1 MVVFRGSCLGADAP
15 SGSNVLHLFR
25 TAAAAAAAAGAV
37 RVIAGSKRSE
47 VERTESAIFTV
58 ARATSLYIACI
69 LSVSTIIKG
78 PRDAFSLRAV
88 GLSVSADNSVC
99 TR

>member
-25 TAAAAAAAAGAV
+25 TAAAAAAAGAV

>member
-15 SGSNVLHLFR
+15 SGSNVLHSFR
-25 TAAAAAAAAGAV
+25 TAAAAAAAAV

-78 PRDAFSLRAV
+78 PRDAVSLRAV

>member
-25 TAAAAAAAAGAV
+25 TAAAAGAV

-78 PRDAFSLRAV
+78 PHDAVSLRAV